1 MPTKS
6 DPVPNPSGRARN
18 VGKVNE
24 AHFAEVEKTLLFVS
38 EARQRAERAAKG
50 LAKDGADE
58 HLVEALEEAEQE
70 LEAIHRRLMQGT
82 YFAVPKEQLT
92 F

>member
-1 MPTKS
+1 M
-6 DPVPNPSGRARN
+6 
-18 VGKVNE
+18 NE

-58 HLVEALEEAEQE
+58 HLVEALEEAEHE
-70 LEAIHRRLMQGT
+70 LESIHRRLMQST

-92 F
+92 L

>member
-1 MPTKS
+1 M
-6 DPVPNPSGRARN
+6 AR
-18 VGKVNE
+18 VNE

-50 LAKDGADE
+50 LGKDGADE

-70 LEAIHRRLMQGT
+70 LAAIHRRLMQST
-82 YFAVPKEQLT
+82 YFAVT
-92 F
+92 

>member
-1 MPTKS
+1 MPERS
-6 DPVPNPSGRARN
+6 EPVPDPSGAARK
-18 VGKVNE
+18 VAQVNE

-38 EARQRAERAAKG
+38 EARQRAERAAKA

-58 HLVEALEEAEQE
+58 HLVEALEEAERE
-70 LEAIHRRLMQGT
+70 LAEIHRLLMQST

-92 F
+92 L

>member
-1 MPTKS
+1 M
-6 DPVPNPSGRARN
+6 
-18 VGKVNE
+18 NE

-50 LAKDGADE
+50 LGKDGADE

-70 LEAIHRRLMQGT
+70 LAAIHRRLMQST
-82 YFAVPKEQLT
+82 YFAVT
-92 F
+92 

>member
-1 MPTKS
+1 LTDGS
-6 DPVPNPSGRARN
+6 NRVPDPSGPARN
-18 VGKVNE
+18 LGQVNE

-38 EARQRAERAAKG
+38 EARQRAERAAKA

-58 HLVEALEEAEQE
+58 HLVEALEEAERE
-70 LEAIHRRLMQGT
+70 LAEVHRLLMQST

-92 F
+92 L